1 MYTYLYD
8 STFDGLLT
16 AYFYA
21 YKDKQTYNIC
31 SESHHQ
37 PDLVSTVKE
46 IHTEPDKAERIRK
59 SVYTRLSSSIMY
71 NLYLL
76 YLSELPNC
84 DMLGLHY
91 LRLCYNNG
99 IAINN
104 AKLYLSFQITFI
116 YH

>member
-1 MYTYLYD
+1 MSIFKKLQE
-8 STFDGLLT
+8 
-16 AYFYA
+16 
-21 YKDKQTYNIC
+21 KKQ
-31 SESHHQ
+31 
-37 PDLVSTVKE
+37 
-46 IHTEPDKAERIRK
+46 AERIRK

-104 AKLYLSFQITFI
+104 AKHHPVIRQVEDYRYKVT
-116 YH
+116 